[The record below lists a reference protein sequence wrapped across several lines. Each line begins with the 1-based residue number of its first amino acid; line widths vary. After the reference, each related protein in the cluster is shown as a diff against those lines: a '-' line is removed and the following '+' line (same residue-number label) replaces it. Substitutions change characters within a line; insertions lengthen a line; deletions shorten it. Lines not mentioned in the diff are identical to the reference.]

1 MADGI
6 RFPGNKF
13 LDALSSRTIPF
24 RVEFLVSG
32 MFETDLPECTVPE
45 IAIVGRSNVGK
56 SSLINYLAGQK
67 QLARV
72 SSTPG
77 RTQTIN
83 LFSVENNTF
92 VFADLPGY
100 GFAESPRETK
110 AHWSKALSRYFE
122 ERAGLVGVLF
132 LVDARRDINEE
143 DKMLCRWLIDLGVTV
158 LAVQTK
164 CDKLSKSQLPL
175 VRKKQCEALGV
186 APGMIVSTSTLGK
199 QGLQELCSGI
209 SGIIVGARG

>member
-24 RVEFLVSG
+24 RMEFMLSG
-32 MFETDLPECTVPE
+32 MFEGDLTECTVPE

-110 AHWSKALSRYFE
+110 AHWSKALAHYFE
-122 ERAGLVGVLF
+122 QRSGLVGVLF
-132 LVDARRDINEE
+132 LVDARRDVNDE
-143 DKMLCRWLIDLGVTV
+143 DKMLCRWLIDLGIKV
-158 LAVQTK
+158 LVVQTK
-164 CDKLSKSQLPL
+164 CDKITKSQLPL

-186 APGMIVSTSTLGK
+186 PPGMIVSTSTLGK
-199 QGLQELCSGI
+199 QGLQELCAGLAGMI
-209 SGIIVGARG
+209 LGARG